1 MRIITFGKINK
12 KFLIPI
18 IGGVLSLIFRFI
30 ANCNPKYKTA
40 STNPFIMSIYTALGM
55 ILSFFPYLIVKYRSK
70 KTNLNIIENK
80 TKLNQVF
87 THHYIFN
94 NKSLVAKYKLI
105 ILSAVFDFI
114 ETSLVLVFCTKCI
127 YNLWIF
133 DILFISLF
141 SYWLLKA
148 KLYKHQYLSMIII
161 IILGLVL
168 NIIEYYKSDKKNKFD
183 ALEIFL
189 KFLVEIFM
197 SLCIVI
203 AKYNMEKNYCSPY
216 EICIWE
222 GLIEL
227 ILYII
232 FLLIINKL
240 ELTIADVKYPDNF
253 WELINNY
260 DINDFWL
267 CLLIVFVNGIYNL
280 FIFLTCNYFT
290 PCHIL
295 ILSIIHDFY
304 FCLKINENWQLNIIG
319 FFILLLILFMFL
331 IFIEIIEINI
341 FNISY
346 NTKKNIELRA
356 KRDSSLDN
364 NSLIKTNEEIELE
377 GMKILIPSDSTNE
390 E

>member
-12 KFLIPI
+12 KFFIPV
-18 IGGVLSLIFRFI
+18 IGGLVGMTYKFI
-30 ANCNPKYKTA
+30 MTLNPKFITA
-40 STNPFIMSIYTALGM
+40 SKNPFIISIYKVIGM
-55 ILSFFPYLIVKYRSK
+55 IFDFIPYLIIKYRSK
-70 KTNLNIIENK
+70 KINSNIIEYK
-80 TKLNQVF
+80 SKLNTLESVHNNVF
-87 THHYIFN
+87 KKTRTKKYGLILVSTIFDVLQTL
-94 NKSLVAKYKLI
+94 SILI
-105 ILSAVFDFI
+105 
-114 ETSLVLVFCTKCI
+114 FCTKSV
-127 YNLWIF
+127 YNLWMF

-141 SYWLLKA
+141 SYWILKT
-148 KLYKHQYLSMIII
+148 KFFKHQYLSIIII

-168 NIIEYYKSDKKNKFD
+168 NILTYFKSDTNNKIDPVAILMKF
-183 ALEIFL
+183 LSEIFL
-189 KFLVEIFM
+189 
-197 SLCIVI
+197 SLTMVI
-203 AKYNMEKNYCSPY
+203 SKYNMEKNYCSPY

-267 CLLIVFVNGIYNL
+267 CLLIVFVNAIYNL

-290 PCHIL
+290 PCHVL
-295 ILSIIHDFY
+295 IISMIHDFY
-304 FCLKINENWQLNIIG
+304 FYLKINENWKLNIIG

-346 NTKKNIELRA
+346 NTKKNIELRSR
-356 KRDSSLDN
+356 KESSIDN
-364 NSLIKTNEEIELE
+364 NNLIHIREEIEME
-377 GMKILIPSDSTNE
+377 DRKILVSFDSIDE

>member
-1 MRIITFGKINK
+1 
-12 KFLIPI
+12 
-18 IGGVLSLIFRFI
+18 
-30 ANCNPKYKTA
+30 
-40 STNPFIMSIYTALGM
+40 MSIYTALGM
-55 ILSFFPYLIVKYRSK
+55 ILSFIPYLIVKYRSK
-70 KTNLNIIENK
+70 KRNLNIIENK

-114 ETSLVLVFCTKCI
+114 ETSLVLVFCSKCI

-168 NIIEYYKSDKKNKFD
+168 NILTYFKSDTNNKIDPVAILMKF
-183 ALEIFL
+183 LSEIFL
-189 KFLVEIFM
+189 
-197 SLCIVI
+197 SLTMVI
-203 AKYNMEKNYCSPY
+203 SKYNMEKNYCSPY

-260 DINDFWL
+260 DIYDFLL
-267 CLLIVFVNGIYNL
+267 CLLVVIVNAIYYL
-280 FIFLTCNYFT
+280 CLFLTCNYFT

-295 ILSIIHDFY
+295 VVLIIHEFY
-304 FCLKINENWQLNIIG
+304 FYLKLNENWEYNIFG
-319 FFILLLILFMFL
+319 FLTLLLILFMFL

-346 NTKKNIELRA
+346 NKKKNIELRS
-356 KRDSSLDN
+356 RNESSIDN
-364 NSLIKTNEEIELE
+364 NNLIHIREEIEME
-377 GMKILIPSDSTNE
+377 DRKILVSFDSIDE